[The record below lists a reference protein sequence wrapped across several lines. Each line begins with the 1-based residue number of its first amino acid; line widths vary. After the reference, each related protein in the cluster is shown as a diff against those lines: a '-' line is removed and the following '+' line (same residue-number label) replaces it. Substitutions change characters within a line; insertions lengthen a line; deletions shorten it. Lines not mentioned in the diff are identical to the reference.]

1 MNTGPSEG
9 PSASSGAATPP
20 TAASTPGWD
29 SWHRLHPLSPVVQAG
44 RRLLPLV
51 VVLAVPFLSQ
61 GSSTKSQTLVD
72 AGLVG
77 LAVVAGAAEWLVTR
91 WRIEA
96 GVLRIDTGLLRRR
109 TTKLPLSRVQSID
122 LVRPGTARVLGLAE
136 VRVRSG
142 GSREGDVRLAYLAAE
157 RAEHLRDGLLD
168 LVRGSHP
175 ATARAESLLARASTP
190 RLLASTPLRAAILW
204 PILGA
209 VALLVWGRHLSLG
222 GGGVALATVILLAVG
237 TGAARILS
245 SQYGFEVARTQD
257 GLLIRGGAVGTFT
270 ETLALHRIQAL
281 RVVEP
286 LLWRPFGWAKLVA
299 DVAGGQHRRDEDRAA
314 SGRIRTLV
322 PVAPRAEVLRVAE
335 SLVGPAAREGGTAPP
350 ARARLKAPISYPLL
364 RAGLRDG
371 YAVSVVGRVRRL
383 TTIIPLAKVQ
393 SVRWVQGPVQRR
405 LDLATVHLDAAGSHT
420 TGAALRDRSAEEAR
434 ELLQRLPGLCATARR
449 ATSSGPAPVP

>member
-1 MNTGPSEG
+1 M
-9 PSASSGAATPP
+9 
-20 TAASTPGWD
+20 
-29 SWHRLHPLSPVVQAG
+29 
-44 RRLLPLV
+44 

-61 GSSTKSQTLVD
+61 GSSTKSQSLVD
-72 AGLVG
+72 TALVG

-109 TTKLPLSRVQSID
+109 TTKLPLTRVQSID
-122 LVRPGTARVLGLAE
+122 LVRPGTARLLGLAE

-157 RAEHLRDGLLD
+157 RAEHLRDGLLA
-168 LVRGSHP
+168 LVRGGQPSSTVSDSP
-175 ATARAESLLARASTP
+175 IARASTS
-190 RLLASTPLRAAILW
+190 RLLISTPLRGAILW
-204 PILGA
+204 PVLAA
-209 VALLVWGRHLSLG
+209 VTLLVLGRHLTHDG
-222 GGGVALATVILLAVG
+222 GMVAVATLILIAVG
-237 TGAARILS
+237 TAAARIVS

-299 DVAGGQHRRDEDRAA
+299 DVAGGQRRRDEDRSA

-322 PVAPRAEVLRVAE
+322 PVATRSEVLRVAE
-335 SLVGPAAREGGTAPP
+335 SIVGPAAREVGTAPP
-350 ARARLKAPISYPLL
+350 ATARLKAPLSYPLL
-364 RAGLRDG
+364 RAGLLDG

-393 SVRWVQGPVQRR
+393 SVRWVQGPIQRR
-405 LDLATVHLDAAGSHT
+405 LGLATIHLDAAGGRS

-434 ELLQRLPGLCATARR
+434 GFLARLPALCAAARR
-449 ATSSGPAPVP
+449 PTSSRSRKYSATRDPVESATAVACSRAALHPKRCAAS

>member
-1 MNTGPSEG
+1 MAAPSEG
-9 PSASSGAATPP
+9 GSA
-20 TAASTPGWD
+20 PGWEA
-29 SWHRLHPLSPVVQAG
+29 WHRLHPLSPVVQAG
-44 RRLLPLV
+44 RRLVPLV

-61 GSSTKSQTLVD
+61 GSSAKSQTLVD
-72 AGLVG
+72 AVLVG
-77 LAVVAGAAEWLVTR
+77 VAVVAGAAEWLVTR

-157 RAEHLRDGLLD
+157 RAEHLREGLLS
-168 LVRGSHP
+168 LVRGSHQP
-175 ATARAESLLARASTP
+175 SARAERLLARASTP
-190 RLLASTPLRAAILW
+190 RLLASTPLRGAILW
-204 PILGA
+204 PILAA

-222 GGGVALATVILLAVG
+222 GGGVAVATLALLAVG
-237 TGAARILS
+237 TGTARILS

-299 DVAGGQHRRDEDRAA
+299 DVAGGQRRRDEDRAA

-322 PVAPRAEVLRVAE
+322 PVAPRAEVHRVAE
-335 SLVGPAAREGGTAPP
+335 SVVGPAAWEGGTAPP
-350 ARARLKAPISYPLL
+350 SRARLKAPLSYPLL
-364 RAGLRDG
+364 KAGLGDD
-371 YAVSVVGRVRRL
+371 YAVSVVGRVRRM

-405 LDLATVHLDAAGSHT
+405 LGLATVHLDAAGART
-420 TGAALRDRSAEEAR
+420 TGAALRDRTAEEAR
-434 ELLQRLPGLCATARR
+434 ELLQRLPGLCAAARR
-449 ATSSGPAPVP
+449 SNPEGPAPVP